1 MKKQNTTKKTDN
13 KQAFARYVDK
23 FKGKKICV
31 IGDIIADVYIFG
43 KPYRLSREAPVVVV
57 KYEEAKIYPGSAGNT
72 INNLLALGAY
82 VYPIGF
88 IGKDSTGNKL
98 MDYFSQFRNVDTS
111 GIIRYNGTTV
121 TKTRILAGDT
131 HTSKQQVIRI
141 DRDDNRHYRQS
152 EKVQLRDNL
161 HKISSRADTFIV
173 SDYGHGAVDKYVIEY
188 VKTIAKNKTA
198 VGDSRYNL
206 KTFKGFTLIT
216 PNESEAY
223 QLSGLGEDS
232 SIEEVGK
239 KILHSMD
246 LGALLITRGNTGM
259 TLFLKDGT
267 MHHIPISG
275 KDDVTDVTGAGDTVC
290 AVSALSLASGADF
303 FTASCIANYAAG
315 VVVMKRGTATIG
327 PEELKQAI
335 ER

>member
-1 MKKQNTTKKTDN
+1 
-13 KQAFARYVDK
+13 
-23 FKGKKICV
+23 
-31 IGDIIADVYIFG
+31 
-43 KPYRLSREAPVVVV
+43 
-57 KYEEAKIYPGSAGNT
+57 
-72 INNLLALGAY
+72 LALGAY
-82 VYPIGF
+82 VYPLGF

-111 GIIRYNGTTV
+111 GIIRYDGATV

-141 DRDDNRHYRQS
+141 DRDDNRQYRQS
-152 EKVQLRDNL
+152 EKTRLGDNL
-161 HKISSRADTFIV
+161 SRTSALADTFIV
-173 SDYGHGAVDKYVIEY
+173 SDYGHGSVDKNIVEY
-188 VKTIAKNKTA
+188 MKTIARDKTV

-206 KTFKGFTLIT
+206 KTFKGLTLIT

-223 QLSGLGEDS
+223 QLSGLDEERP
-232 SIEEVGK
+232 IEEVGK
-239 KILHSMD
+239 KIIDSMG
-246 LGALLITRGNTGM
+246 LKALLVTRGNRGM
-259 TLFLKDGT
+259 TLFLKNGA

-303 FTASCIANYAAG
+303 YTASRIANYAAG
-315 VVVMKRGTATIG
+315 IVVMKRGTATVSS
-327 PEELKQAI
+327 EELKQAI

>member
-1 MKKQNTTKKTDN
+1 
-13 KQAFARYVDK
+13 
-23 FKGKKICV
+23 
-31 IGDIIADVYIFG
+31 
-43 KPYRLSREAPVVVV
+43 
-57 KYEEAKIYPGSAGNT
+57 
-72 INNLLALGAY
+72 
-82 VYPIGF
+82 
-88 IGKDSTGNKL
+88 
-98 MDYFSQFRNVDTS
+98 VDTS
-111 GIIRYNGTTV
+111 GIIRYDGSTV

-152 EKVQLRDNL
+152 EKAQLRDNL
-161 HKISSRADTFIV
+161 GRIGAHADTFIV
-173 SDYGHGAVDKYVIEY
+173 SDYGHGAVDKHVVEY
-188 VKTIAKNKTA
+188 MKTIAKNKTV

-223 QLSGLGEDS
+223 QLSGLGEES
-232 SIEEVGK
+232 PIEEVGK
-239 KILHSMD
+239 KILRSMG
-246 LGALLITRGNTGM
+246 LVSLLITRGNTGM
-259 TLFLKDGT
+259 TLFLKNNT

-275 KDDVTDVTGAGDTVC
+275 KEDVTDVTGAGDTVC

-303 FTASCIANYAAG
+303 DTASRIANYAAG
-315 VVVMKRGTATIG
+315 VVVMKRGTATIS